1 MALDDLKLTAEVREQ
16 VLKNLDNENA
26 LPFLGKSSPPEAENK
41 ENKTS
46 NIGATQLTQPT
57 AVDTNALLSM
67 SDATIEHEP
76 PTGITR
82 PGLLNSVAAMQAQNS
97 SAAAPPPRPFLS
109 NPQSNPQTNPPA
121 SND

>member
-46 NIGATQLTQPT
+46 NIGAT
-57 AVDTNALLSM
+57 
-67 SDATIEHEP
+67 
-76 PTGITR
+76 
-82 PGLLNSVAAMQAQNS
+82 
-97 SAAAPPPRPFLS
+97 
-109 NPQSNPQTNPPA
+109 
-121 SND
+121 